1 MLWIPIMLE
10 DSYRKR
16 LAEIVGDEYW
26 TIDTARLDGRWHS
39 APPKAIARAGNRE
52 QVCELLRLAHSERL
66 TVAAAG
72 GLTKQRLGGVPR
84 AIDFILSLERMN
96 RITDYQPA
104 DLTVT
109 VEAGVRMGDLAAT
122 LRSEKQMLPLDPP
135 FGAEATVGGVI
146 ATNGSGPRRLAY
158 GAVRDMVLGI
168 HFVTAGGTAAKSGG
182 KVVKNV
188 AGYDVAKLLIGSLG
202 SLAIV
207 TDVTFKTFPI
217 PPASATLLCGFESA
231 GQALRAAQRI
241 LHSPFALQAL
251 DLLDREAGELLP
263 LRFSPPAAFAL
274 VLGTAGPEPVV
285 ERMGRELPALLQSA
299 GESGGPAEIVR
310 LEGDEESGLWS
321 GIRELTPSFLDARG
335 NGVVIKSSVVITRIE
350 EVVAAAQR
358 TASENGLASATLAR
372 AGTGV
377 VYSYL
382 WPRTESSAEAALA
395 SASKSIVR
403 QTETLGGRAVVE
415 WAPASVKEKIN
426 IWGTLRDDFA
436 LMQRLKAQFDPQG
449 TLNPG
454 RFYGGI

>member
-1 MLWIPIMLE
+1 MLD
-10 DSYRKR
+10 DSFLKR
-16 LAEIVGDEYW
+16 LAEIVGDEQPSFE
-26 TIDTARLDGRWHS
+26 TAQLNGRWPG
-39 APPKAIARAGNRE
+39 APPKAIARAGNQE
-52 QVCELLRLAHSERL
+52 QVCELLRLAHGERL

-72 GLTKQRLGGVPR
+72 GLTKQRMGGIPR
-84 AIDFILSLERMN
+84 AIDFILSLERMS

-109 VEAGVRMGDLAAT
+109 AEAGVRMADLGAT
-122 LRSEKQMLPLDPP
+122 LQNEKQMLPLDPP

-158 GAVRDMVLGI
+158 GSARDMVLGI
-168 HFVTAGGTAAKSGG
+168 HFVTAEGTAAKSGG

-217 PPASATLLCGFESA
+217 PPASATLLCGFQSA
-231 GQALRAAQRI
+231 GQALRAAQHI
-241 LHSPFALQAL
+241 LHSPFAPQAL
-251 DLLDREAGELLP
+251 DLLDREAWELLP
-263 LRFSPPAAFAL
+263 MRFGPSSAFAL
-274 VLGTAGPEPVV
+274 VIGTEGPEPVV
-285 ERMGRELPALLQSA
+285 ERMGREIPALLQSD
-299 GESGGPAEIVR
+299 GPAEIVR
-310 LEGDEESGLWS
+310 LSGQEESDVWG
-321 GIRELTPSFLDARG
+321 GIQELTPSFLSARG
-335 NGVVIKSSVVITRIE
+335 FGLGGAVIMSSVAITRIE

-382 WPRTESSAEAALA
+382 WPRTESSVEGAMA
-395 SASKSIVR
+395 SASEAIVQ
-403 QTETLGGRAVVE
+403 QTELLGGRAVVE

-436 LMQRLKAQFDPQG
+436 LMQRLKAEFDPQG
-449 TLNPG
+449 ILNPG